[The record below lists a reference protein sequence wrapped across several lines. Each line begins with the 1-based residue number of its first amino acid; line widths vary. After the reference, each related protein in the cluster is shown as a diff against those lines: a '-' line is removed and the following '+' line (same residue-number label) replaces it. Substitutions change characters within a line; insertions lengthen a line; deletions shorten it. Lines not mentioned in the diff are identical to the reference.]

1 MTLSE
6 QHAHKLDEA
15 HPSPARSKFIQLPAA
30 GGAYPLAAYFAG
42 NSLGL
47 QPNTTA
53 AAVTEVLEAWS
64 QHGVHGHFTGDHP
77 WLHYHH
83 YVNEALSR
91 VVGAQPD
98 EVSVMNTLTVN
109 LHLMLVSFYRPTAE
123 RHRILIEDYAFP
135 SDSYAVRS
143 HARFRGYDPDE
154 AILRLRPR
162 EGESVL
168 RTEDIITVIEQQGAS
183 IATMLLG
190 GINYLTGEMME
201 MEAITAAGRKAG
213 IFVGWDLAHAAGNVP
228 LSLHDW
234 DVDFAAWCNYKYLN
248 SGPGAIAAAFVHER
262 HLADKN
268 IQRLEGWYGNRAETR
283 FEMAPN
289 IDTPPTAEAWVMST
303 SPTLAIAPIRASL
316 EIFDSVGMPALRQRS
331 LQLTDY
337 LISLLD
343 ELATRAPLEI
353 ITPRAE
359 ARRGSQLSI
368 RINTDVAAFAKRMD
382 ENWGVT
388 TDDRKPNI
396 IRMAP
401 IPLYTSFHDCW
412 RGADAVSRELLG

>member
-1 MTLSE
+1 MNPAE
-6 QHAHKLDEA
+6 RHAHELDA
-15 HPSPARSKFIQLPAA
+15 AYPSPARSQFMQLPAA

-47 QPNTTA
+47 QPVTTA
-53 AAVTEVLEAWS
+53 TAVNEVLGAWS
-64 QHGVHGHFTGDHP
+64 KRGVHGHFTGEHP
-77 WLHYHH
+77 WMYYHE
-83 YVNEALSR
+83 YVNEALGR
-91 VVGAQPD
+91 VVGAKPE

-109 LHLMLVSFYRPTAE
+109 LHLMLASFYRPTAN
-123 RHRILIEDYAFP
+123 RHRIVIEDYAFP

-143 HARFRGYDPDE
+143 HARLRGYDPDE
-154 AILRLRPR
+154 AIMRLRPR
-162 EGESVL
+162 AGENVL
-168 RTEDIITVIEQQGAS
+168 RTEDVIEVIEQQGAS
-183 IATMLLG
+183 IATMMLG
-190 GINYLTGEMME
+190 GVNYLTGEWMDMA
-201 MEAITAAGRKAG
+201 AITAAGRKAQ

-234 DVDFAAWCNYKYLN
+234 NVDFAAWCTYKYLN

-262 HLADKN
+262 HLADRD

-283 FEMAPN
+283 FGMNPI
-289 IDTPPTAEAWVMST
+289 IDTPSTAEAWVLST

-343 ELATRAPLEI
+343 ELATRTPLEI
-353 ITPRAE
+353 VTPREA

-368 RINTDVAAFAKRMD
+368 RIDTDVAEFAKRMD
-382 ENWGVT
+382 ENWGVIP
-388 TDDRKPNI
+388 DDRKPNI
-396 IRMAP
+396 IRMAA

-412 RGADAVSRELLG
+412 RGADAIARELLG